1 MSNRKP
7 QEALQLGLN
16 VLIDKSCGGKN
27 CNWHEFPYEINSI
40 VSDDRRKIVKFNN
53 INDVWDYTKLLRR
66 ESEKHQKKGS
76 SFSTLNN
83 IWEQLPFFVC
93 TNKIIDEKSQK
104 DISMFIYTKYTN
116 TPPYSGSYGDTP
128 QIWEQKYYIMKQAM
142 MLRDNKLR
150 EKAKDGNK

>member
-1 MSNRKP
+1 MSNCKP
-7 QEALQLGLN
+7 QEALRLGLN
-16 VLIDKSCGGKN
+16 VIIDQNCEGKN
-27 CNWHEFPYEINSI
+27 CYWHEFPYEINSI
-40 VSDDRRKIVKFNN
+40 ISDDKRKIIKFNN

-93 TNKIIDEKSQK
+93 TNNIIDEKAQK
-104 DISMFIYTKYTN
+104 DISRYTYSTDTN

-128 QIWEQKYYIMKQAM
+128 HIWIQKYYIIKQAM
-142 MLRDNKLR
+142 MVRDQKLR

>member
-1 MSNRKP
+1 MSNYKP
-7 QEALQLGLN
+7 QEALRLGLN
-16 VLIDKSCGGKN
+16 VLVDQSCEGYN

-40 VSDDRRKIVKFNN
+40 ISGDKRKKIEFNN

-93 TNKIIDEKSQK
+93 TNNIIDEKAQN
-104 DISMFIYTKYTN
+104 DISRYTYSTDTN
-116 TPPYSGSYGDTP
+116 TPPYSGSYGDIP
-128 QIWEQKYYIMKQAM
+128 HVWIQKYYIIKQAI
-142 MLRDNKLR
+142 MLRDQKLR

>member
-1 MSNRKP
+1 MSNCKP

-16 VLIDKSCGGKN
+16 VLIDQNCEGKY
-27 CNWHEFPYEINSI
+27 CNWHEFPYTIKSI
-40 VSDDRRKIVKFNN
+40 ISDDKKKLIKFNN

-93 TNKIIDEKSQK
+93 TNNIINEKAQK
-104 DISMFIYTKYTN
+104 DISRYTYSTDTN
-116 TPPYSGSYGDTP
+116 TPPYSGSYGDIP
-128 QIWEQKYYIMKQAM
+128 HIWVQKYYIIKQAM
-142 MLRDNKLR
+142 MLRNQKLR

>member
-1 MSNRKP
+1 MSNCKP

-16 VLIDKSCGGKN
+16 VLIDQN
-27 CNWHEFPYEINSI
+27 CEGDNCRNHEFPYEINSI
-40 VSDDRRKIVKFNN
+40 ISDDKKKIIKFNN

-93 TNKIIDEKSQK
+93 INNIINKKAQK
-104 DISMFIYTKYTN
+104 DISKYIYTKDTN
-116 TPPYSGSYGDTP
+116 TPPYSGSYQDTP
-128 QIWEQKYYIMKQAM
+128 SLWINKYYTIKNAM
-142 MLRDNKLR
+142 ILRDKKLK
-150 EKAKDGNK
+150 EG

>member
-93 TNKIIDEKSQK
+93 TNKIIDEKAQK
-104 DISMFIYTKYTN
+104 DISRYIYTKDTN

-142 MLRDNKLR
+142 ILRDQKLR
-150 EKAKDGNK
+150 KKAEDGNK

>member
-1 MSNRKP
+1 MSEYKP

-16 VLIDKSCGGKN
+16 VLVDESCGGLN
-27 CNWHEFPYEINSI
+27 CYWHEFPYEINSI
-40 VSDDRRKIVKFNN
+40 ISGDKSKKINFNN
-53 INDVWDYTKLLRR
+53 INDVWDYTTLLCH

-93 TNKIIDEKSQK
+93 KNRIIDEKAQK
-104 DISMFIYTKYTN
+104 DISRYTYTKDTN
-116 TPPYSGSYGDTP
+116 TPPYPGSYGDMP
-128 QIWEQKYYIMKQAM
+128 SVWLQKHYIIKQAIM
-142 MLRDNKLR
+142 VRDQKLR